1 MTATADAVRYRW
13 EEMAK
18 DCPMDLIERRR
29 IMGERV
35 MISDIFLRK
44 GFSVASH
51 THDNEQMAVVLSG
64 RIRFTIGEGDDARV
78 EILEGG
84 EVMHLPS
91 NVAHGAE
98 ALEDTRILDI
108 FSPVSETTGVDN
120 ANG

>member
-13 EEMAK
+13 EEMTR
-18 DCPMDLIERRR
+18 DFPMDLIERRR
-29 IMGERV
+29 IMGEKV
-35 MISDIFLRK
+35 MISDIFLRQ

-51 THDNEQMAVVLSG
+51 SHDNEQMAVVLSG
-64 RIRFTIGEGDDARV
+64 RIRFTIGAGDEARE

-84 EVMHLPS
+84 EVLHLPS

-120 ANG
+120 ANA